1 MFMDAPDTLMYV
13 AIGAF
18 VLGWIVAKV
27 SAALAGKIQTKQ
39 RDPRDDRL
47 RNLDAELRIAQSEA
61 AKAKDEKDKQGQTL
75 TETQQFVAD
84 RDTVIASLKEKLAQ
98 LRADLKESVMKTR
111 ELRHELSNRAEE
123 NVRSEVKLREVE
135 TELSV
140 AQASTDM
147 IATGVL
153 DYSIAPENEDEAE
166 DLQPAEDPQAAKAA
180 T

>member
-1 MFMDAPDTLMYV
+1 MMFMDAPDTLLYV

-18 VLGWIVAKV
+18 VVGWIVAKV
-27 SAALAGKIQTKQ
+27 SAALAGKIQAKK
-39 RDPRDDRL
+39 RDPRDDRI
-47 RNLDAELRIAQSEA
+47 RNLDAELRIAQSAA
-61 AKAKDEKDKQGQTL
+61 AKAQDEKEKREESL
-75 TETQQFVAD
+75 SETQQLVVD
-84 RDTVIASLKEKLAQ
+84 RETVISAHKEKIAQ
-98 LRADLKESVMKTR
+98 LQADLKESVKKTR

-153 DYSIAPENEDEAE
+153 DYSVAPDSEDEPE
-166 DLQPAEDPQAAKAA
+166 VPKPAKAA

>member
-18 VLGWIVAKV
+18 VLGWVVAKV
-27 SAALAGKIQTKQ
+27 SAALAGKIQATK
-39 RDPRDDRL
+39 RDPRDDRI

-61 AKAKDEKDKQGQTL
+61 AKAKDTVDRQDETL

-84 RDTVIASLKEKLAQ
+84 RDMVIASQKEKIAQ
-98 LRADLKESVMKTR
+98 LRADLKESVKKTR

-140 AQASTDM
+140 AQASTDL

-153 DYSIAPENEDEAE
+153 DYSVAPGNEDES
-166 DLQPAEDPQAAKAA
+166 EDPKPAKAA